1 MRSRRL
7 QILGAKMK
15 FLAIVLA
22 AIGGFALVFTAVM
35 WARGIGPEEVL
46 SVFRPGSQAEAG
58 DKVKQ
63 LTEDFA
69 GENSLKDF
77 TGVDID
83 ENDPQIMDIYGTLK
97 TVDTSN
103 GKIYLDLAA
112 PRYIQKAVEE
122 SYRQEASAEPKYIT
136 VEFDESLKVQD
147 PFFATERPISEMA
160 EAKDGNLEKMKGMF
174 VVVGARLT
182 ENGQAK
188 AEKLSV
194 AGISK

>member
-1 MRSRRL
+1 
-7 QILGAKMK
+7 MK
-15 FLAIVLA
+15 LLAIVLSA
-22 AIGGFALVFTAVM
+22 TFGFALVFTAVM
-35 WARGIGPEEVL
+35 WAGGIGPEEVL
-46 SVFRPGSQAEAG
+46 SAFRPGSQAGAG

-69 GENSLKDF
+69 GENSLKNF

-97 TVDTSN
+97 TVDTSV

-112 PRYIQKAVEE
+112 PRYIQKVVEE
-122 SYRQEASAEPKYIT
+122 SYRREASADSKYMT
-136 VEFDESLKVQD
+136 VDFDESLKVQD
-147 PFFATERPISEMA
+147 PFFAAERPIMEMA
-160 EAKDGNLEKMKGMF
+160 QAKDGNLEKMKGMF
-174 VVVGARLT
+174 VVVRARIT

-188 AEKLSV
+188 AEQLSV